1 MSASNARPVSDVR
14 LRFEGYELVGD
25 TELRSSEGRVPLQ
38 PQPLRLL
45 AALARRPGE
54 ILTRDELRRILWGEL
69 HLDHEHGL
77 NFAVRQLRVA
87 LGDSPE
93 DPRFVQTVP
102 KVGYRFLP
110 AVEVLGE
117 PAVPPPE
124 LQRRPGPRWLW
135 PAIASLAALAAVAAV
150 VFVPRTGEP
159 PRVLVTPVDGAP
171 GFSEDVIL
179 ELARLPPGRLAVV
192 APVTAGVATVSQRD
206 GLRVTHVVETRTSGD
221 GLDARLTAAA
231 DGRVV
236 WAGRLDRSS
245 PFAAARLAREVSLAL
260 RAALPESSRRGGDA
274 ALREGWRLLRLGPF
288 EDVER
293 ARARFESAA
302 RDAPD
307 SAEAHIGLAE
317 SLRRL
322 PLPARETSGPWRA
335 AAERA
340 IALDPEDPRGHLSL
354 AGYQLYRERNLRA
367 SRASFE
373 RALSLGPGM
382 AAVPDAYAAWF
393 SAQGRHEEALSMARR
408 AADLDPLS
416 TSVQI
421 DLGWYLYLAR
431 RQTEAAAAFR
441 RAFELEGQAGCLD
454 YALRSR
460 MAAGDWDEARVL
472 ALRVMEARSAPPS
485 ALAAVRAAADAREA
499 VRQHLRW
506 NLERLETRSVSK
518 DALAI
523 EHAWLGEDGHA
534 LGLLEA
540 AFEDGGGWALCF
552 LSVEPAWD
560 RLRPRPE
567 FQSLVARAG
576 IAMR

>member
-1 MSASNARPVSDVR
+1 MSASNVRPVSEVR
-14 LRFEGYELVGD
+14 LRFEGYELVGE

-77 NFAVRQLRVA
+77 NFAVRQLRAA
-87 LGDSPE
+87 LADSP
-93 DPRFVQTVP
+93 DAPRFVQTVP

-110 AVEVLGE
+110 AVEELAE
-117 PAVPPPE
+117 PAPPRATPE
-124 LQRRPGPRWLW
+124 RGRESRSPWSVL
-135 PAIASLAALAAVAAV
+135 ASLAALAAVAAAV
-150 VFVPRTGEP
+150 LAPRSGQP
-159 PRVLVTPVDGAP
+159 PRVLVAPVAGEP
-171 GFSEDVIL
+171 TFSDDVIH
-179 ELARLPPGRLAVV
+179 ELARLPPDRLTVV
-192 APVTAGVATVSQRD
+192 APTTAGLATGSRRVA
-206 GLRVTHVVETRTSGD
+206 LRVTHVVETRTSG
-221 GLDARLTAAA
+221 GALEARLTAAS
-231 DGRVV
+231 DGTVL

-245 PFAAARLAREVSLAL
+245 PFAAARLARDVSLAL
-260 RAALPESSRRGGDA
+260 RAPLPQSSRRRGDA
-274 ALREGWRLLRLGPF
+274 ALQEGWRLVRLGLP
-288 EDVER
+288 EEVER

-302 RDAPD
+302 REDPD
-307 SAEAHIGLAE
+307 SAEAQIGLAE
-317 SLRRL
+317 CLRRL
-322 PLPARETSGPWRA
+322 PLPPRETSGPWRA
-335 AAERA
+335 AAQRA

-354 AGYQLYRERNLRA
+354 AAYHLYRARDLRA
-367 SRASFE
+367 SHASFE
-373 RALSLGPGM
+373 RALALAPGM

-416 TSVQI
+416 TSVQL

-431 RQTEAAAAFR
+431 RQAEATAAFR

-454 YALRSR
+454 YAVRSR
-460 MAAGDWDEARVL
+460 MAAGDWDGAKAF
-472 ALRVMEARSAPPS
+472 ALHVMEARAAPP
-485 ALAAVRAAADAREA
+485 AAVAAVRAAADSREA

-506 NLERLETRSVSK
+506 AVERLESRGASK

-523 EHAWLGEDGHA
+523 ERAWLGDDHMA
-534 LGLLEA
+534 LQLLDA

-560 RLRPRPE
+560 RLRSRPE

-576 IAMR
+576 ITTP